1 MPFKVE
7 ARFDDLK
14 PLLDRLGE
22 LPRKLAKKA
31 LRRAVTIAT
40 RKLARAS
47 KDRAKGFKRT
57 GTLWKSLGSKVK
69 VYASSGAVVGIVGAR
84 QGFRTQIG
92 VAKKDS
98 AETARYP
105 RKKGDPIYANPV
117 KYLHLV
123 ELGTVRSRANPFLAD
138 SQRAM
143 HAALRAD
150 IAAAVNKGLTEALKP

>member
-14 PLLDRLGE
+14 PLLDRLGQ
-22 LPRKLAKKA
+22 LPRKLARKA

-40 RKLARAS
+40 RKLARAA

-98 AETARYP
+98 AETTRYP
-105 RKKGDPIYANPV
+105 RKTGDPIYANPV

-123 ELGTVRSRANPFLAD
+123 ELGTHRSRANPFLAD
-138 SQRAM
+138 
-143 HAALRAD
+143 ALRATRSVIKATLVEEID
-150 IAAAVNKGLTEALKP
+150 RGLSEALRK